1 MDNTITDQSQLRE
14 WAVVDLFGHVKFGA
28 LLTLQP
34 LGGTAMLRAD
44 IYRTGEDKPVL
55 SKLIGTTAIYSV
67 TFCTESVARALA
79 DHHAP
84 DPVSRW
90 DLPALQAPRVDGQV
104 HPEYADDGPTAL
116 DDAMIEDGDD
126 EDDDEDLEDPEDEW
140 EAEGAQAEYDR
151 GEPGSPD
158 PAEDAERQ
166 AAVDASTI
174 EF

>member
-1 MDNTITDQSQLRE
+1 MDDTIIEQPQLHE
-14 WAVVDLFGHVKFGA
+14 WAIVDLFGHVKFGA

-44 IYRTGEDKPVL
+44 IYRTGEEKPVL

-67 TFCTESVARALA
+67 TFCTEVVARALA

-90 DLPALQAPRVDGQV
+90 DLPALAAPRVDGQV
-104 HPEYADDGPTAL
+104 HPEYLDEGPTAL
-116 DDAMIEDGDD
+116 DDAMVEDGDSED
-126 EDDDEDLEDPEDEW
+126 EDEDRDDPEDEW
-140 EAEGAQAEYDR
+140 EAEQAQAEYDD
-151 GEPGSPD
+151 EHDPD
-158 PAEDAERQ
+158 PERR
-166 AAVDASTI
+166 AAVDVSTI